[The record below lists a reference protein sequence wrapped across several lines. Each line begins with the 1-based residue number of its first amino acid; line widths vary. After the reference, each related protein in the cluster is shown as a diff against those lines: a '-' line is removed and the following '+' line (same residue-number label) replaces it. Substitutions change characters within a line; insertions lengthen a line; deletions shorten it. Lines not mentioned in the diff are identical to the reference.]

1 MNHDLVVVV
10 ADKDIEQ
17 SIEGVLSRPKA
28 VGMRKVDYLLV
39 VHPNHDP
46 GCYETG
52 DQLAAAF
59 RAECNHA
66 LVVFDRDWQGAPSS
80 DADVL
85 ASHVEQKLTTTWRD
99 CARCIVID
107 PEVEQWVWSDSPHVA
122 EAVSWPGSTADLR
135 AWLQGECLWP
145 DGATK
150 PPDPKA
156 AFLKALRK
164 VRKPPSS
171 AIFARLA
178 STVSFGRCSDSA
190 FLRVLATLRGW
201 FPSVS
206 PSPP

>member
-1 MNHDLVVVV
+1 VTRDLVVVV

-17 SIEGVLSRPKA
+17 SIAGVLSRPKA
-28 VGMRKVDYLLV
+28 VGMRIVDYVLA
-39 VHPNHDP
+39 VHPNRDP

-59 RAECNHA
+59 AAECTHA

-85 ASHVEQKLTTTWRD
+85 SAHVEQKLTTRWRD
-99 CARCIVID
+99 RARCIVID

-135 AWLQGECLWP
+135 CWLQGEGLWP
-145 DGATK
+145 AEVTK

-164 VRKPPSS
+164 VRKPPSC

-178 STVSFGRCSDSA
+178 ATVSFGRCSDSA
-190 FLRVLATLRGW
+190 FLRVLTTLRGW
-201 FPSVS
+201 FPS
-206 PSPP
+206 